1 MKNTQ
6 ELLTGTT
13 EVVVG
18 LVELLSAEEVVE
30 LDIVVVVVVVAR
42 MIDDV

>member
-18 LVELLSAEEVVE
+18 LVELLPAEEVVE
-30 LDIVVVVVVVAR
+30 LDIVVVVVVVAG